1 MLLDRVKQMLT
12 EKFPEEKISCKTDE
26 RNIVTLQGECSD
38 WNTLINIG
46 HAAAAVE
53 GVRNVVSEMTA
64 KGVTIRQEI
73 MSRLSKRA
81 RRSESSGRLTW

>member
-38 WNTLINIG
+38 L
-46 HAAAAVE
+46 
-53 GVRNVVSEMTA
+53 
-64 KGVTIRQEI
+64 
-73 MSRLSKRA
+73 RLRPWRA
-81 RRSESSGRLTW
+81 CATW

>member
-46 HAAAAVE
+46 HAAAAV
-53 GVRNVVSEMTA
+53 
-64 KGVTIRQEI
+64 
-73 MSRLSKRA
+73 
-81 RRSESSGRLTW
+81 

>member
-46 HAAAAVE
+46 QRGKRNDCE
-53 GVRNVVSEMTA
+53 GSDHSD
-64 KGVTIRQEI
+64 K
-73 MSRLSKRA
+73 RL
-81 RRSESSGRLTW
+81 

>member
-53 GVRNVVSEMTA
+53 GLQSVLEYQLPLPDNGYMVGHLVDLA
-64 KGVTIRQEI
+64 
-73 MSRLSKRA
+73 
-81 RRSESSGRLTW
+81 